1 MFLIEL
7 TYKKDLFE
15 VDRFLKE
22 HVDFLDRNY
31 AEGNLIFSGRKNP
44 RSGGIMLARIEDRL
58 LVEAMIAQDPFYRE
72 EIAEYHI
79 LDFTPTKCDPRFEC
93 FIK

>member
-1 MFLIEL
+1 MFIIEL
-7 TYKKDLFE
+7 TYKKDLSQ

-22 HVDFLDRNY
+22 HVEFLDRNY

-44 RSGGIMLARIEDRL
+44 RDGGVLLSGLETRAM
-58 LVEAMIAQDPFYRE
+58 VEAMILEDPFNRE
-72 EIAEYHI
+72 QIADFRIIE
-79 LDFTPTKCDPRFEC
+79 FTPSKFDPRFGC